1 MSSRWASAAATSS
14 QATKGWRIVD
24 RNLDK
29 IYNLTMNLLAYS
41 KPREPQAGDDQPA
54 RS

>member
-1 MSSRWASAAATSS
+1 V
-14 QATKGWRIVD
+14 VD

-41 KPREPQAGDDQPA
+41 KDREPLLQPGA
-54 RS
+54 SAES